1 MANSSSRQQ
10 LCALTIENQF
20 MTPVKETVK
29 ANTLQYQSAGTIL
42 NRNERQSVD
51 VDPVELR
58 KAMLE
63 FKMTDGN
70 LPADRLMNSDL
81 LTVFVQTAQ
90 AMPTM
95 ATEYDIMG
103 MMLYWFKLRGA
114 YWMEDFKRSSY

>member
-1 MANSSSRQQ
+1 
-10 LCALTIENQF
+10 
-20 MTPVKETVK
+20 
-29 ANTLQYQSAGTIL
+29 LQYQSAGTIL
-42 NRNERQSVD
+42 NRNERQAVD

-70 LPADRLMNSDL
+70 LPADKLMNADL
-81 LTVFVQTAQ
+81 MTVFVQTAQ

-95 ATEYDIMG
+95 ATEYDILG

-114 YWMEDFKRSSY
+114 YWMEDFKRSPEQQQQFIQTMQQTMAAENAQPQAAISNQPGT